1 MVLGLPIPCFFCTFK
16 FKQSKCK
23 SSFESIISLKFYQM
37 FLEVINKLLIISLLI
52 TFSSCQK
59 DEEKWFKKVSSET
72 SGITFTNA
80 IIENDQYNMIN
91 YSYLYNGG
99 GVGVGD
105 VNNDGLPDIFFTS
118 NQGTCELYLNKKDL
132 HFENIT
138 KKANVQTK
146 GWCTGVTFVDINA
159 DGFLDVYVCK
169 SGNCP
174 TDERKNLLFVN
185 DGNKNGKWLGTFTE
199 QAEKYGIAND
209 GWSSQAAFFDYDKDG
224 DLDLYVLNATNEDRQ
239 PNRIKENREL
249 DGNSSANDAFYRNDN
264 GKFSEIHTQA
274 GIIDDGWGLGL
285 GVGDFNNDG
294 WEDLYISND
303 FLANDLIYFNNTK
316 GGFIEKSKTVLAHSS
331 HFSMGND
338 IADFNNDGLQDI
350 IVADMMPSTNQ
361 QRKKMAGTL
370 SNEAFEM
377 VLQRG
382 YNPQYM
388 RNTLQLNNGTGLPFS
403 EIAMMAGVNA
413 TDWSWSPLVADF
425 DNDGWKDLFISN
437 GYRHDI
443 TDMDFITDNAKLGQQ
458 MQLYDADK
466 IIKETAKKQPE
477 YKTKN
482 RLFKNKKGSNF
493 EDVSDKIDENTSSF
507 TNGAIYSDLDKDG
520 DLDLI
525 TNNIDEKAEISEN
538 ISPQK
543 NYLKINLS
551 EGSQNR
557 FALGA
562 EVLIFQKNVTQTFHH
577 SVTKGYLSSTD
588 YSINI
593 GLGEN
598 SKIDSLQIIWTDRTY
613 QTLKNIKANQI
624 LNIKKALNLPKYL
637 SKSLSKPFF
646 QTSEFP
652 FQNIEEPY
660 NDFAAEPLL
669 PHRFSTEAPTMTK
682 GDINAD
688 GLEDFFVAGSLY
700 KTGTFFIQKSNG
712 TFTQKSLKSPIPIGD
727 GGDCLLFDVD
737 NDHDLDL
744 YLASGGNEFEVN
756 STFYQDQIFLNDGK
770 GDFNYSVERLP
781 KMNTP
786 SSCVVASDY
795 DKDGD
800 WDLFVGGRRQI
811 VQYGEPGTSYLL
823 QNNKGFFRDI
833 SSPELKNIGMVTT
846 AIWTDI
852 DQDGWQDLLIAG
864 EFMPILSLKNEKG
877 KLSQNPTKIAESGF
891 WNTLAQADF
900 DKDGDLDFIVGNI
913 GTNNK
918 FGITPKTPYRL
929 YLKDFDGNGFAD
941 PIITYYVQGKEYP
954 AANRDEL
961 LKQLPFLRKKIEKY
975 ADYSKASLHDI
986 FNESELENALIKKV
1000 VIDKS
1005 IYLENT
1011 KNGFIIKSLPEMAQ
1025 VSSIKSFWVED
1036 FDKDGNLDVIAVGN
1050 SYAPEVG
1057 TGRVNASLGILLKNI
1072 GKGVFKVIP
1081 SSKSGIIAYG
1091 DVRHILKIKGKK
1103 NILIVSR
1110 HNDRF
1115 VQIQ

>member
-1 MVLGLPIPCFFCTFK
+1 MLH
-16 FKQSKCK
+16 
-23 SSFESIISLKFYQM
+23 
-37 FLEVINKLLIISLLI
+37 KLLLVTLTLIIL
-52 TFSSCQK
+52 SCKKEQQ
-59 DEEKWFKKVSSET
+59 KWFKKVPSET
-72 SGITFTNA
+72 SGITFMNT
-80 IIENDQYNMIN
+80 IKENDQYNMID

-105 VNNDGLPDIFFTS
+105 LNNDGLPDIFFTS
-118 NQGTCELYLNKKDL
+118 NQGTCELYLNKKEL
-132 HFENIT
+132 RFENIT
-138 KKANVQTK
+138 RKANIQTK

-159 DGFLDVYVCK
+159 DGFLDIYICK

-174 TDERKNLLFVN
+174 ANERKNLLFVN
-185 DGNKNGKWLGTFTE
+185 DGTKNGKWSGTFTE
-199 QAEKYGIAND
+199 QAEKYGIANE

-249 DGNSSANDAFYRNDN
+249 DGNSNANDAFYRNDK
-264 GKFSEIHTQA
+264 GKFIEIHTQV

-285 GVGDFNNDG
+285 GVGDFDNDG

-303 FLANDLIYFNNTK
+303 FLANDLIYFNNQR
-316 GGFIEKSKTVLAHSS
+316 GGFWEKSKSLLAHTS

-338 IADFNNDGLQDI
+338 ISDFNNDGWQDI

-388 RNTLQLNNGTGLPFS
+388 RNSLQLNNGSGLPFS

-413 TDWSWSPLVADF
+413 TDWSWSPLLADF

-458 MQLYDADK
+458 MKLFDADK

-482 RLFKNKKGSNF
+482 RLFQNTKGLKF
-493 EDVSDKIDENTSSF
+493 DDISDKIEENMPSF
-507 TNGAIYSDLDKDG
+507 TNGAIYSDLDNDG

-525 TNNIDEKAEISEN
+525 TNNIDEKAEILEN
-538 ISPQK
+538 ISPKK
-543 NYLKINLS
+543 NYLKINLL
-551 EGSQNR
+551 ENSQNR

-562 EVLIFQKNVTQTFHH
+562 KILIFQKNVTQTYHH
-577 SVTKGYLSSTD
+577 SVTKGYLSSKD

-593 GLGEN
+593 GLGD
-598 SKIDSLQIIWTDRTY
+598 SLQIDSLQIIWTDRTF
-613 QTLKNIKANQI
+613 QTLKNVKANQI
-624 LNIKKALNLPKYL
+624 LNFKKGSNLPKYIP
-637 SKSLSKPFF
+637 KKPETPIFK
-646 QTSEFP
+646 TSEFP

-669 PHRFSTEAPTMTK
+669 PHRFSTEGATMTK

-688 GLEDFFVAGSLY
+688 GLEDFFVSGSLY
-700 KTGTFFIQKSNG
+700 KTGTFFIQKQDG
-712 TFTQKSLKSPIPIGD
+712 TFTEKFLKSPIPIGD
-727 GGDCLLFDVD
+727 GGECLLFDAD
-737 NDHDLDL
+737 NDKDLDL

-756 STFYQDQIFLNDGK
+756 STFYQDQIFLNDGNGNFK
-770 GDFNYSVERLP
+770 YSPERLP

-786 SSCVVASDY
+786 SSCVVSSDY

-800 WDLFVGGRRQI
+800 LDLFVGGRRQI
-811 VQYGEPGTSYLL
+811 MRYGEAGTSYLL
-823 QNNKGFFRDI
+823 QNNKGFFRDVA
-833 SSPELKNIGMVTT
+833 SKELKNMGMVTT
-846 AIWTDI
+846 ALWADI
-852 DQDGWQDLLIAG
+852 DKDGWQDLMITG
-864 EFMPILSLKNEKG
+864 EFMPIIYMKNERG
-877 KLSQNPTKIAESGF
+877 KVSKNPIKIAENGF

-900 DKDGDLDFIVGNI
+900 DNDGDIDFFAGNM

-918 FGITPKTPYRL
+918 FGITTEAPYRL
-929 YLKDFDGNGFAD
+929 YVKDFDGNGFTD
-941 PIITYYVQGKEYP
+941 PIITYYVEGKEYP
-954 AANRDEL
+954 AASRDEL
-961 LKQLPFLRKKIEKY
+961 MKQLPFLRKKIVQY
-975 ADYSKASLHDI
+975 ADYSKATLRDI
-986 FNESELENALIKKV
+986 FDTSQLEDVTIKEIT
-1000 VIDKS
+1000 IDNS
-1005 IYLENT
+1005 IYLEN
-1011 KNGFIIKSLPEMAQ
+1011 NGKGFNVKMLPNMAQ
-1025 VSSIKSFWVED
+1025 ISSIKSFYLED
-1036 FDKDGNLDVIAVGN
+1036 IDKDDILDVIVIGN

-1057 TGRVNASLGILLKNI
+1057 TGRLDASLGIMLKGLSK
-1072 GKGVFKVIP
+1072 GKFEVISP
-1081 SSKSGIIAYG
+1081 LKSGINTLG
-1091 DVRHILKIKGKK
+1091 DTRQIIKIKAKKSFLLVSKNNGKFLQLS
-1103 NILIVSR
+1103 N
-1110 HNDRF
+1110 
-1115 VQIQ
+1115 

>member
-1 MVLGLPIPCFFCTFK
+1 MPYK
-16 FKQSKCK
+16 F
-23 SSFESIISLKFYQM
+23 
-37 FLEVINKLLIISLLI
+37 LIIILFLP
-52 TFSSCQK
+52 FSSCQK
-59 DEEKWFKKVSSET
+59 GEDKWFRKIPYET
-72 SGITFTNA
+72 SGITFTNT
-80 IIENDQYNMIN
+80 ITENEQYNMID

-105 VNNDGLPDIFFTS
+105 INNDGLPDIFFTS

-138 KKANVQTK
+138 KKSRIQTK

-159 DGFLDVYVCK
+159 DGFLDIYICK
-169 SGNCP
+169 SGNCSSN
-174 TDERKNLLFVN
+174 ERKNLLFVN
-185 DGNKNGKWLGTFTE
+185 DGMKGKNWSGTFTE
-199 QAEKYGIAND
+199 QAEKYGIANT
-209 GWSSQAAFFDYDKDG
+209 GWSTQAAFFDYDKDG

-249 DGNSSANDAFYRNDN
+249 DGNSSANDAFYRNDK
-264 GKFSEIHTQA
+264 GKFNEIHTEV

-303 FLANDLIYFNNTK
+303 FLANDLIYFNDTK
-316 GGFIEKSKTVLAHSS
+316 GRFSEKSKTVLAHTS

-370 SNEAFEM
+370 SDEAFEM

-388 RNTLQLNNGTGLPFS
+388 RNTLQLNNGGGLPFS

-413 TDWSWSPLVADF
+413 TDWSWSPLLADF

-482 RLFKNKKGSNF
+482 RLFRNTKGLRF
-493 EDVSDKIDENTSSF
+493 EDISDKIDENMPSF
-507 TNGAIYSDLDKDG
+507 TNGTIYSDLDNDG

-525 TNNIDEKAEISEN
+525 TNNIDEKAEILEN
-538 ISPQK
+538 ISPK
-543 NYLKINLS
+543 KSYLKINLS
-551 EGSQNR
+551 EDSQNT

-562 EVLIFQKNVTQTFHH
+562 EVLIFQKNVMQTFNH

-598 SKIDSLQIIWTDRTY
+598 TTIDSLQIIWTDRTY
-613 QTLKNIKANQI
+613 QTLKNVKANQI

-669 PHRFSTEAPTMTK
+669 PHRFSTEGSTMTK

-700 KTGTFFIQKSNG
+700 KTGTFFIQKPNG
-712 TFTQKSLKSPIPIGD
+712 TFTEKSLKSQIPIGD
-727 GGDCLLFDVD
+727 GGDCLLFDAD
-737 NDHDLDL
+737 NDNDLDL

-770 GDFNYSVERLP
+770 GNFNYSVERLP

-800 WDLFVGGRRQI
+800 LDLFVGGRRQI
-811 VQYGEPGTSYLL
+811 MKYGEAGVGYLL

-833 SSPELKNIGMVTT
+833 TPSNLKNIGMVTT
-846 AIWTDI
+846 ALWTDI

-864 EFMPILSLKNEKG
+864 EFMPILSLKNENG

-900 DKDGDLDFIVGNI
+900 DKDGDLDFIAGNI

-929 YLKDFDGNGFAD
+929 YLKDFDGNGFSD

-975 ADYSKASLHDI
+975 ADYSKATIRDI
-986 FNESELENALIKKV
+986 FDESQLENALIKEIV
-1000 VIDKS
+1000 TDKS

-1011 KNGFIIKSLPEMAQ
+1011 KNGFITKPLPEMAQ
-1025 VSSIKSFWVED
+1025 ISSIKSFWIED

-1057 TGRVNASLGILLKNI
+1057 TGRINASLGTMFKNT
-1072 GKGVFKVIP
+1072 GKGIFKVIP
-1081 SSKSGIIAYG
+1081 PSKSGIIAQG
-1091 DVRHILKIKGKK
+1091 NVRQILKIKGKK
-1103 NILIVSR
+1103 NFLLVSK
-1110 HNDRF
+1110 HNDKF
-1115 VQIQ
+1115 IQIQY

>member
-1 MVLGLPIPCFFCTFK
+1 MNTIK
-16 FKQSKCK
+16 
-23 SSFESIISLKFYQM
+23 
-37 FLEVINKLLIISLLI
+37 
-52 TFSSCQK
+52 
-59 DEEKWFKKVSSET
+59 
-72 SGITFTNA
+72 
-80 IIENDQYNMIN
+80 ENDQYNMID

-105 VNNDGLPDIFFTS
+105 LNNDGLPDIFFTS
-118 NQGTCELYLNKKDL
+118 NQGTCELYLNKKEL
-132 HFENIT
+132 RFENIT
-138 KKANVQTK
+138 RKANIQTK

-159 DGFLDVYVCK
+159 DGFLDIYICK

-174 TDERKNLLFVN
+174 ANERKNLLFVN
-185 DGNKNGKWLGTFTE
+185 DGTKNGKWSGTFTE
-199 QAEKYGIAND
+199 QAEKYGIANE

-249 DGNSSANDAFYRNDN
+249 DGNSNANDAFYRNDK
-264 GKFSEIHTQA
+264 GKFIEIHTQV

-285 GVGDFNNDG
+285 GVGDFDNDG

-303 FLANDLIYFNNTK
+303 FLANDLIYFNNQR
-316 GGFIEKSKTVLAHSS
+316 GGFWEKSKSLLAHTS

-338 IADFNNDGLQDI
+338 ISDFNNDGWQDI

-388 RNTLQLNNGTGLPFS
+388 RNSLQLNNGSGLPFS

-413 TDWSWSPLVADF
+413 TDWSWSPLLADF

-458 MQLYDADK
+458 MQLFDADK

-482 RLFKNKKGSNF
+482 RLFQNTKGLKF
-493 EDVSDKIDENTSSF
+493 DDISDKIEENMPSF
-507 TNGAIYSDLDKDG
+507 TNGAIYSDLDNDG

-525 TNNIDEKAEISEN
+525 TNNIDEKAEILEN
-538 ISPQK
+538 ISPKK
-543 NYLKINLS
+543 NYLKINLL
-551 EGSQNR
+551 ENSQNR

-562 EVLIFQKNVTQTFHH
+562 KVLIFQKNVTQTYHH
-577 SVTKGYLSSTD
+577 SVTKGYLSSKD

-593 GLGEN
+593 GLGD
-598 SKIDSLQIIWTDRTY
+598 SLQIDSLQIIWTDRTF
-613 QTLKNIKANQI
+613 QTLKNVKANQI
-624 LNIKKALNLPKYL
+624 LNFKKGSNLPKYIP
-637 SKSLSKPFF
+637 KKPETPIFK
-646 QTSEFP
+646 TSEFP

-669 PHRFSTEAPTMTK
+669 PHRFSTEGATMTK

-700 KTGTFFIQKSNG
+700 KTGTFFIQKTDGN
-712 TFTQKSLKSPIPIGD
+712 FTEKALKSPIPIGD
-727 GGDCLLFDVD
+727 GGECLLFDAD
-737 NDHDLDL
+737 NDKDLDL

-756 STFYQDQIFLNDGK
+756 STFYQDQIFLNDGNGNFK
-770 GDFNYSVERLP
+770 YSPERLP

-786 SSCVVASDY
+786 SSCVVSSDY

-800 WDLFVGGRRQI
+800 LDLFVGGRRQI
-811 VQYGEPGTSYLL
+811 MRYGEAGTSYLL
-823 QNNKGFFRDI
+823 QNNKGFFRDVA
-833 SSPELKNIGMVTT
+833 SKELKNMGMVTT
-846 AIWTDI
+846 ALWADI
-852 DQDGWQDLLIAG
+852 DKDGWQDLMITG
-864 EFMPILSLKNEKG
+864 EFMPIIYMKNERG
-877 KLSQNPTKIAESGF
+877 KVSKNPIKIAENGF

-900 DKDGDLDFIVGNI
+900 DNDGDIDFFAGNM

-918 FGITPKTPYRL
+918 FGITTEAPYRL
-929 YLKDFDGNGFAD
+929 YVKDFDGNGFTD
-941 PIITYYVQGKEYP
+941 PIITYYVEGKEYP
-954 AANRDEL
+954 AASRDEL
-961 LKQLPFLRKKIEKY
+961 MKQLPFLRKKIVQY
-975 ADYSKASLHDI
+975 ADYSKATLRDI
-986 FNESELENALIKKV
+986 FDTSQLEDVTIKEIT
-1000 VIDKS
+1000 IDNS
-1005 IYLENT
+1005 IYLEN
-1011 KNGFIIKSLPEMAQ
+1011 NGKGFNVKMLPNMAQ
-1025 VSSIKSFWVED
+1025 ISSIKSFYLED
-1036 FDKDGNLDVIAVGN
+1036 IDKDDILDVIVIGN

-1057 TGRVNASLGILLKNI
+1057 TGRLDASLGIMLKGLNK
-1072 GKGVFKVIP
+1072 GKFEVISP
-1081 SSKSGIIAYG
+1081 LESGINTLGNTRQI
-1091 DVRHILKIKGKK
+1091 IKIKAKKSFLLVSKNNGKFLQLS
-1103 NILIVSR
+1103 N
-1110 HNDRF
+1110 
-1115 VQIQ
+1115 

>member
-1 MVLGLPIPCFFCTFK
+1 MSYKI
-16 FKQSKCK
+16 
-23 SSFESIISLKFYQM
+23 
-37 FLEVINKLLIISLLI
+37 LIICLLL
-52 TFSSCQK
+52 TFFSSCQK
-59 DEEKWFKKVSSET
+59 DGEKWFREISSET
-72 SGITFTNA
+72 SGITFINSIT
-80 IIENDQYNMIN
+80 ENDQYNMID

-118 NQGTCELYLNKKDL
+118 NQGTCELYLNKKEL

-138 KKANVQTK
+138 QKANIQTK

-159 DGFLDVYVCK
+159 DGFLDIYVCK

-174 TDERKNLLFVN
+174 ADERKNLLFVN
-185 DGNKNGKWLGTFTE
+185 NGMIGGKWSGTFTE
-199 QAEKYGIAND
+199 QAEKFGIANE

-249 DGNSSANDAFYRNDN
+249 DGNSLANDAFYRNDKR
-264 GKFSEIHTQA
+264 KFTEIHTQA
-274 GIIDDGWGLGL
+274 GILDDGWGLGL
-285 GVGDFNNDG
+285 GVGDFDNDG

-303 FLANDLIYFNNTK
+303 FLANDLIYFNNQDGRFT
-316 GGFIEKSKTVLAHSS
+316 EKSKSLLAHTS

-338 IADFNNDGLQDI
+338 IADFNNDGWQDI

-377 VLQRG
+377 VIQKG

-388 RNTLQLNNGTGLPFS
+388 RNTLQLNNGAGLPFS
-403 EIAMMAGVNA
+403 EIAMTAGVNS
-413 TDWSWSPLVADF
+413 TDWSWSPLLADF

-477 YKTKN
+477 YKTQN
-482 RLFKNKKGSNF
+482 RLFKNTKGLKF
-493 EDVSDKIDENTSSF
+493 EDISEKIGENMPSF
-507 TNGAIYSDLDKDG
+507 TNGAIYSDLDNDG

-525 TNNIDEKAEISEN
+525 TNNIDEKAEILEN
-538 ISPQK
+538 VSPKK

-551 EGSQNR
+551 EDSQNR

-562 EVLIFQKNVTQTFHH
+562 EILVFQKNISQTYHH
-577 SVTKGYLSSTD
+577 SVIKGYLSSTD
-588 YSINI
+588 YTIHI

-598 SKIDSLQIIWTDRTY
+598 ILIDSIQISWTDRTF
-613 QTLKNIKANQI
+613 QTLKNVKSNQI
-624 LNIKKALNLPKYL
+624 LNITKASNLPKYNA
-637 SKSLSKPFF
+637 KKPERQPFK
-646 QTSEFP
+646 TSDFP
-652 FQNIEEPY
+652 FQHIEEPY
-660 NDFAAEPLL
+660 NDFATEPLL
-669 PHRFSTEAPTMTK
+669 PHRFSTEGLTMTK

-700 KTGTFFIQKSNG
+700 KTGIF
-712 TFTQKSLKSPIPIGD
+712 FTQKNDGSFIENTLKSPIPVGD
-727 GGDCLLFDVD
+727 GGECLLFDAD
-737 NDHDLDL
+737 NDKDLDL

-756 STFYQDQIFLNDGK
+756 STFYQDQLFLNDGK
-770 GDFNYSVERLP
+770 GNFKSSPERLP

-800 WDLFVGGRRQI
+800 LDLFVGGRRQI
-811 VQYGEPGTSYLL
+811 MKYGEAGTSYLL

-833 SSPELKNIGMVTT
+833 TSPELKNIGMVTT
-846 AIWTDI
+846 ALWTDI

-864 EFMPILSLKNEKG
+864 EYMPVEYLKNEKG
-877 KLSQNPTKIAESGF
+877 KLSQNSTKIAENGY

-900 DKDGDLDFIVGNI
+900 DKDGDIDFIAGNI

-918 FGITPKTPYRL
+918 FNITPETPYRL

-961 LKQLPFLRKKIEKY
+961 MKQLPFLRKKIEKY
-975 ADYSKASLHDI
+975 ADYSKATLQDI
-986 FNESELENALIKKV
+986 FDESQLENALIKEIV
-1000 VIDKS
+1000 TDKS
-1005 IYLENT
+1005 IYLEND
-1011 KNGFIIKSLPEMAQ
+1011 KNGFITKSLPEMAQ
-1025 VSSIKSFWVED
+1025 IGAIKSCLIED
-1036 FDKDGNLDVIAVGN
+1036 IDKDGNLDIIAVGN
-1050 SYAPEVG
+1050 SYAYEVG
-1057 TGRVNASLGILLKNI
+1057 TGRLDASLGIMLKGS
-1072 GKGVFKVIP
+1072 GKGTFKVIP
-1081 SSKSGIIAYG
+1081 SLKSGIIAQG
-1091 DVRHILKIKGKK
+1091 DTRQIIKIKAKK
-1103 NILIVSR
+1103 PLILISR
-1110 HNDRF
+1110 HNEKFLRLDY
-1115 VQIQ
+1115 

>member
-1 MVLGLPIPCFFCTFK
+1 MPY
-16 FKQSKCK
+16 K
-23 SSFESIISLKFYQM
+23 SFIIIL
-37 FLEVINKLLIISLLI
+37 FL

-59 DEEKWFKKVSSET
+59 EEDKWFRKVPSEA
-72 SGITFTNA
+72 SGITFTNS
-80 IIENDQYNMIN
+80 ITENDQYNMID

-118 NQGTCELYLNKKDL
+118 NQSTCELYLNKKDL
-132 HFENIT
+132 HFENIA
-138 KKANVQTK
+138 KKANLQTK

-159 DGFLDVYVCK
+159 DGFLDIYVCK

-174 TDERKNLLFVN
+174 ADERKNLLFVN
-185 DGNKNGKWLGTFTE
+185 NGMKGKNWSGTFTE
-199 QAEKYGIAND
+199 QAEKYGIDNT
-209 GWSSQAAFFDYDKDG
+209 GWSTQAAFFDYDKDG

-249 DGNSSANDAFYRNDN
+249 DGKSAANDAFYRNDK
-264 GKFSEIHTQA
+264 GKFTEIHTEV

-285 GVGDFNNDG
+285 GVGDFDNDG

-303 FLANDLIYFNNTK
+303 FLANDLIYFNNTRGK
-316 GGFIEKSKTVLAHSS
+316 FTEKSKTLLAHTS

-350 IVADMMPSTNQ
+350 MVADMMPSTNQ

-403 EIAMMAGVNA
+403 EIAMMSSVNA
-413 TDWSWSPLVADF
+413 TDWSWSPLLADF

-482 RLFKNKKGSNF
+482 RLFRNTKGLKF
-493 EDVSDKIDENTSSF
+493 EDISDKIDENMPSF
-507 TNGAIYSDLDKDG
+507 TNGAIYSDLDNDG

-525 TNNIDEKAEISEN
+525 TNNIDEKAEILEN
-538 ISPQK
+538 ISPKK
-543 NYLKINLS
+543 NYLKISLS

-562 EVLIFQKNVTQTFHH
+562 DLLVFQKNVTQTFHH

-598 SKIDSLQIIWTDRTY
+598 TTIDSLQIIWTDRTF
-613 QTLKNIKANQI
+613 QTLKNVKANQI
-624 LNIKKALNLPKYL
+624 LNIKKVSNLPKYFIKNL
-637 SKSLSKPFF
+637 EIPFF

-669 PHRFSTEAPTMTK
+669 PHRFSTEGPTMTK

-688 GLEDFFVAGSLY
+688 GLEDFFVTGSLY
-700 KTGTFFIQKSNG
+700 KTGTFFTQKPNG
-712 TFTQKSLKSPIPIGD
+712 TFTEKSLKSPIPIGD
-727 GGDCLLFDVD
+727 GGECLLFDAD
-737 NDHDLDL
+737 NDLDLDL

-756 STFYQDQIFLNDGK
+756 SIFYQDQMFLNDGK
-770 GDFNYSVERLP
+770 GNFEYTPNRLP

-800 WDLFVGGRRQI
+800 LDLFVGGRRQI
-811 VQYGEPGTSYLL
+811 MKYGEAGTSYLL

-833 SSPELKNIGMVTT
+833 SSSNLKNIGMVTT
-846 AIWTDI
+846 ALWTDI

-864 EFMPILSLKNEKG
+864 EFMPIFSLKNENG

-891 WNTLAQADF
+891 WNTLVQADF
-900 DKDGDLDFIVGNI
+900 DQDGDLDFIAGNI

-918 FGITPKTPYRL
+918 FGITPETPYRL

-975 ADYSKASLHDI
+975 ADYSKATLQDI
-986 FNESELENALIKKV
+986 FDESQLENALIKEV
-1000 VIDKS
+1000 VTDKS

-1025 VSSIKSFWVED
+1025 ISSIKSFCVED

-1057 TGRVNASLGILLKNI
+1057 TGRMNASLGTILKSS
-1072 GKGVFKVIP
+1072 GKGIFKVIP
-1081 SSKSGIIAYG
+1081 SLKSGIIAQCN
-1091 DVRHILKIKGKK
+1091 VRQILKVK
-1103 NILIVSR
+1103 NKRNFLVVSK
-1110 HNDRF
+1110 HNDKF
-1115 VQIQ
+1115 IQIRY